1 MQDSEFIK
9 IFFKSI
15 SSDGKLVTI
24 EDIKR
29 MLKELHL
36 DESKAEEY
44 VERTAG
50 MSKSKYFTLD

>member
-15 SSDGKLVTI
+15 SSDGKVVTI
-24 EDIKR
+24 EDVRR
-29 MLKELHL
+29 MLKELRQ

-50 MSKSKYFTLD
+50 MSKSKYFTLE